1 MVPGY
6 PGGYSTLLPWY
17 PVYTLGYILP
27 IHSRVHH
34 GTDRTLG
41 LMSALSAVHGRRALG
56 SVRRIPLGERPPRLK
71 VDNPVRVVGKL
82 LRVLLRLS
90 REKGWYDRIDEG

>member
-1 MVPGY
+1 MRG
-6 PGGYSTLLPWY
+6 
-17 PVYTLGYILP
+17 
-27 IHSRVHH
+27 
-34 GTDRTLG
+34 
-41 LMSALSAVHGRRALG
+41 
-56 SVRRIPLGERPPRLK
+56 PPRLK